1 MNQPHLYP
9 KDSKMLTLVNR
20 EMTSWYWFKIHTC
33 IHESVLFIT
42 YWMAPSPVF
51 PLRHIQYLSIFYVG
65 VGGGR
70 GGCSISSSVLVL
82 KNVKDP
88 VLPRMIEFVYFP
100 WFKFSSKNVSKHH
113 VFLGRHYLHRCQ
125 SVTALFSDVVVELI
139 PYLLH
144 NWGWKSSPRPSCES
158 CSTENLRF
166 PWHFYCCEDTQWSNA
181 TRRSTCRTSPCN

>member
-1 MNQPHLYP
+1 MY
-9 KDSKMLTLVNR
+9 
-20 EMTSWYWFKIHTC
+20 SWIRLIYYLLNGTKPGFSFKTHTVFIHFLC
-33 IHESVLFIT
+33 
-42 YWMAPSPVF
+42 WCWW
-51 PLRHIQYLSIFYVG
+51 
-65 VGGGR
+65 GR